1 MIKKLLIP
9 ILILFL
15 SATAFAGFVQQKKR
29 IIMSQDPCIGEFC
42 SDWNDVAVDDEVC
55 AGGCPDT
62 WDSLTDASTKMS
74 VDTTGD
80 QIQYTADSTA
90 VAYLTEDVDVAAWT
104 EATFTFTIELSNENP
119 HNSNGSN
126 IVLKVFNAAGTP
138 EGLCW
143 FSLYDSGA
151 PQLRVGR
158 ATWDFEDTYSST
170 YTDIAT
176 TNATEYDCY
185 MYIKRS
191 TNDSTADGYCEVG
204 IYDDT
209 SAWIKRGDSGMI
221 NYKHWNDHGDADKIQ
236 FGAPG
241 NEWTDNSITIKY
253 DDFKAYNSDQR
264 P

>member
-1 MIKKLLIP
+1 MKKL
-9 ILILFL
+9 ILSILFILCL
-15 SATAFAGFVQQKKR
+15 SFQASAWNPMVVVSGGE
-29 IIMSQDPCIGEFC
+29 SCPGEFC
-42 SDWNDVAVDDEVC
+42 ADWNDVAIDDEVC
-55 AGGCPDT
+55 AGGCPDI

-74 VDTTGD
+74 VNTTND
-80 QIQYTADSTA
+80 ELEYLADSTA

-143 FSLYDSGA
+143 FNLYDSGA

-170 YTDIAT
+170 YTNIAT